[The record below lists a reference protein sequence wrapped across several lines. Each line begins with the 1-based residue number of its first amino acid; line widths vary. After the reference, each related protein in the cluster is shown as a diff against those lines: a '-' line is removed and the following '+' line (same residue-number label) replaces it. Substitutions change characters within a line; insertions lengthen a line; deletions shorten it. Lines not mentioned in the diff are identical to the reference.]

1 MSLFET
7 GLKVWFREQSIHH
20 RNDCQLKFSC
30 KGLKFVSFYRILDI
44 TVCTDQLYLGNI
56 NAK

>member
-7 GLKVWFREQSIHH
+7 GLKVWFNEQFIHH
-20 RNDCQLKFSC
+20 RNGCQLKFSC

-44 TVCTDQLYLGNI
+44 TVSADQVYLGNI
-56 NAK
+56 NVK